1 MGKLSHYGIRGKA
14 YDLINNYL
22 SERSQYVY
30 FDHETFSEYKSISC
44 GVPQGSVLGPLLFIL
59 YINDVIYCQCKCA
72 LKNCIFKSDKTH
84 NLFVLFADDCNT
96 FVTDETTGGVIEKCN
111 KLLND
116 LKDYID
122 ANYLHI
128 NLKKSKFMFFRPPRG
143 KDDSDIDDFRVKYD
157 GYSLERVSSIK
168 FLGIFIEQSLNWNL
182 QVASVAKK
190 LATVNGVLYQMR
202 KTLPKSL
209 RIAVFNALI
218 QSHLS
223 YGISVWGCGGDS
235 NRLKK
240 VFIAQKKAIRN
251 AFGVRRVNKDIPGN
265 TKIVFNNN
273 NILTVHNIP

>member
-1 MGKLSHYGIRGKA
+1 
-14 YDLINNYL
+14 
-22 SERSQYVY
+22 
-30 FDHETFSEYKSISC
+30 
-44 GVPQGSVLGPLLFIL
+44 
-59 YINDVIYCQCKCA
+59 
-72 LKNCIFKSDKTH
+72 
-84 NLFVLFADDCNT
+84 
-96 FVTDETTGGVIEKCN
+96 
-111 KLLND
+111 
-116 LKDYID
+116 
-122 ANYLHI
+122 
-128 NLKKSKFMFFRPPRG
+128 MFFRPPRG
-143 KDDSDIDDFRVKYD
+143 KDDSDNDDFRVKYD

-168 FLGIFIEQSLNWNL
+168 FLGIFIEQSLNLNL

-273 NILTVHNIP
+273 KILTVHNI